1 MGESHTVRL
10 TSDNKI
16 LFPFYLFFLFIL
28 FFIYFKFIIWQKEEQ
43 FNLFHLT
50 GLYQLTVSL

>member
-16 LFPFYLFFLFIL
+16 LFPFYLFY
-28 FFIYFKFIIWQKEEQ
+28 FIYFNFYLFKFIIWQKQEQ
-43 FNLFHLT
+43 FNLFHVT
-50 GLYQLTVSL
+50 GLY